1 MMKSGETKC
10 DLQEQPPNSMAT
22 VLVTT
27 GATVTFRELI
37 SYVCLV
43 ECVSKLAR
51 LGVRKLVVQYGNEIG
66 KSGDHISRGHFE
78 KSVTSLEASGF
89 KREGELSD
97 HEIVLESE
105 SMDVLAFPF
114 THDILSHIETADIIV
129 SHAGTG
135 SIIDVLRLK
144 KNLVVVTNDSL
155 LDNHQLE
162 VALMMA
168 KEEYLID
175 CTLEEMR
182 SGKLVESIGNI
193 ILGKANFNALP
204 EPEDGTVETV
214 IVEELLG

>member
-1 MMKSGETKC
+1 
-10 DLQEQPPNSMAT
+10 MAT

-37 SYVCLV
+37 SYVCLA

-78 KSVTSLEASGF
+78 KSVTSLEATGF
-89 KREGELSD
+89 KRVGELSD
-97 HEIVLESE
+97 GEIVLESE
-105 SMDVLAFPF
+105 SINIMAFPF
-114 THDILSHIETADIIV
+114 THDILSYIKAADIIV

-168 KEEYLID
+168 KEGYLID

-182 SGKLVESIGNI
+182 SGKLVESIDNI
-193 ILGKANFNALP
+193 ILGKTSFNALP
-204 EPEDGTVETV
+204 EPEDGAVETV
-214 IVEELLG
+214 IVEELSG